1 MLCHGDFTLR
11 HPYVFGGKNL
21 GFSAVLANI
30 KNLSAPPGGKTSG
43 A

>member
-1 MLCHGDFTLR
+1 METL
-11 HPYVFGGKNL
+11 PSGTLMFLEGKNL